1 MHHIIKDFR
10 TKNQTLWPAVWVR
23 RVRNLPKRGFT
34 NLTISRDLYG
44 QLTAGARMH
53 GDSGIPNYLTW
64 LLSETRKKIGVS
76 TVLRTDGVKNEV
88 PFEIAESGGPGGIRT
103 HDLRLRRPPS
113 WSWLDY
119 RP

>member
-10 TKNQTLWPAVWVR
+10 TKDQTLWPAVWVR
-23 RVRNLPKRGFT
+23 RVRNLPKPGFT
-34 NLTISRDLYG
+34 NLTIRRDLYAH
-44 QLTAGARMH
+44 LTTAARAH
-53 GDSGIPNYLTW
+53 GSPVSRVISVTSLGNP
-64 LLSETRKKIGVS
+64 EKIGSS

-88 PFEIAESGGPGGIRT
+88 PFEIAEGGGPGGIRT